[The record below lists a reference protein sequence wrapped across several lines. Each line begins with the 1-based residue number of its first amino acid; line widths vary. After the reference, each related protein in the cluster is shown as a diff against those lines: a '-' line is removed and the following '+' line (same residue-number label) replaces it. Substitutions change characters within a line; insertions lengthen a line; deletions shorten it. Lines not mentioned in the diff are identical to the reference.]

1 MFCKENTPRHISVVA
16 TCQIISELS
25 PNIATVMY
33 IIFENRRLCD
43 KSMKQLI

>member
-1 MFCKENTPRHISVVA
+1 MFCKETTPQHISVVA

-25 PNIATVMY
+25 PNPATVMY
-33 IIFENRRLCD
+33 IIFENCRLCD